1 MHTSAFVY
9 GYRIRIGV
17 KKEMKVF
24 VAGGTGFIGREVVK
38 NLLQGANSVT
48 VATRSLDR
56 ARGRCPTQVALF
68 PWDARTPEPLVPLM
82 ESHDA
87 VVHLAG
93 ESIGARWTPRLMERA
108 RASRVDSTRA
118 ITQAIQAAN
127 VRPSVFLQA
136 SATGYYGIRGDE
148 EVDESSAPGKDFLA
162 RLCQEWEGASVRLSE
177 LGVRRIVA
185 RIGIVLSAKGGGLKK
200 MLLPFKLGLGG
211 PLGSGEQWWSW
222 ITLKDA
228 AEAILYLLKNDTA
241 EGIFNVTAPEPV
253 RNREFT
259 RTLARLLHRPAFLPM
274 PPFALRLLFGEMA
287 DVLLLKGQKAIPRR
301 LLEVGY
307 SFRHP
312 TLEAGLSHA
321 LSHK

>member
-1 MHTSAFVY
+1 
-9 GYRIRIGV
+9 
-17 KKEMKVF
+17 MKVF
-24 VAGGTGFIGREVVK
+24 VTGGTGFIGREVVRS
-38 NLLQGANSVT
+38 LLEGLHSVT
-48 VATRSLDR
+48 VATRSVER
-56 ARGRCPTQVALF
+56 AKGRCPSQVALF
-68 PWDARTPEPLVPLM
+68 LWDARTPEPLVPMM

-93 ESIGARWTPRLMERA
+93 ESIGARWTPGLMERA
-108 RASRVDSTRA
+108 RTSRVDSTRA
-118 ITQAIQAAN
+118 ITQAIQAAK

-222 ITLKDA
+222 ITLKDV
-228 AEAILYLLKNDTA
+228 AEAILYLLKNDRA

-253 RNREFT
+253 RNIEFT
-259 RTLARLLHRPAFLPM
+259 KTLARMLHRPAFFPV
-274 PPFALRLLFGEMA
+274 PHFALRLIFGEMA
-287 DVLLLKGQKAIPRR
+287 DVLLLNGQRAIPKR
-301 LLEVGY
+301 LQSLNY
-307 SFRHP
+307 FFQHP
-312 TLEAGLSHA
+312 RLEAGLSHA
-321 LSHK
+321 LSDR